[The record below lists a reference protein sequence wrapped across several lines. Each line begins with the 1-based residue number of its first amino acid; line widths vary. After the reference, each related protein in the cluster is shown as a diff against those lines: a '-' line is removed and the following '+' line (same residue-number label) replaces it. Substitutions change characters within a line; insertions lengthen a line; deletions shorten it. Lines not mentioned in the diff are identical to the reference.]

1 MQCGQQEQQPDI
13 RSGSATVA
21 NADAVGPKKKNRKKE
36 NMPAR
41 TSTHARMKT
50 KTEVEMAKGRGHPR
64 SNALGSEGILE
75 LGNVFHSV
83 EMGKR
88 LNQMNA
94 RRM

>member
-1 MQCGQQEQQPDI
+1 
-13 RSGSATVA
+13 
-21 NADAVGPKKKNRKKE
+21 
-36 NMPAR
+36 
-41 TSTHARMKT
+41 
-50 KTEVEMAKGRGHPR
+50 MAKGRGHPR